1 MVKDLEGARKT
12 GKKGIWGKSVQID
25 ITKLIKD
32 MKICPVPDY
41 QNVTST
47 ENFNNQ
53 IDRMSC
59 SLDSNQFFSWSFL
72 GS

>member
-1 MVKDLEGARKT
+1 M
-12 GKKGIWGKSVQID
+12 QID

-53 IDRMSC
+53 VDRMSC
-59 SLDSNQFFSWSFL
+59 SLDSNQVFFLVIPGLMNKVTKTERMWS
-72 GS
+72 